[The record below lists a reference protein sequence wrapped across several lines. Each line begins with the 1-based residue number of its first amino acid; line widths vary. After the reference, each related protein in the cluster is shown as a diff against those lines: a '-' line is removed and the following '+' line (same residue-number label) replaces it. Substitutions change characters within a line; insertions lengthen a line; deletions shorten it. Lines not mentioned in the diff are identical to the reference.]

1 MYKLLLCWRYLR
13 TRYLAIVCIVSVML
27 GVATL
32 IVVNSVMAGFSTKL
46 KDRIHGLLSDVN
58 IEAIDFEGFPD
69 AEGHMRRIR
78 ESPIGQH
85 IAAMSP
91 TIETFAMLQYHVRT
105 PYRDAVVTKTVRLIG
120 VDLATRDQVG
130 SFNEFIVDRQ
140 GRHVKP
146 SFELSD
152 EAMSRLNMRV
162 VPPMPAPTPIPPDAN
177 LDQPPPPEPWAD
189 RPVKKPCGA
198 LVGYAIASFRS
209 VGKDENQNPMP
220 GTYKDN
226 FLLEPGDEITLSTVS
241 INLGE
246 KGVMPVQDRFYV
258 NGYFKSEMNESDGN
272 HIYVPL
278 EYLQKLR
285 VMDDRVTSIQIR
297 LKDYSTAKI
306 VTDYLKSIFPG
317 SMYQVHTWEE
327 KQGVLLS
334 AIDIERGILNV
345 LLFMIVGV
353 AGFSILAIF
362 SMIVIEKTRDIGVLK
377 ALGASNRGILFIF
390 LGYGLL
396 LGAVGAGLGTVVGL
410 VITQNLNEVEKFI
423 TAVTGAEIFRREIY
437 YFDEI
442 PTYVK
447 PATVALLNIGSI
459 AIAVIFSVLPALRAA
474 LLHPVR
480 ALRYE

>member
-1 MYKLLLCWRYLR
+1 
-13 TRYLAIVCIVSVML
+13 ML

-46 KDRIHGLLSDVN
+46 RDRIHGLLSDVI

-69 AEGHMRRIR
+69 ADGHMKRIR
-78 ESPIGQH
+78 ESPIGKYV
-85 IAAMSP
+85 AGMSP
-91 TIETFAMLQYHVRT
+91 MIETFAMLQYQVRT

-120 VDLATRDQVG
+120 IDPATRDQVG
-130 SFNEFIVDRQ
+130 AFSEFIIDKQ
-140 GRHVKP
+140 GRHIPP
-146 SFELSD
+146 SFELTD
-152 EAMSRLNMRV
+152 EALRRFNMRYL
-162 VPPMPAPTPIPPDAN
+162 PPFPEPAPMPEQTDPSK
-177 LDQPPPPEPWAD
+177 PPPPAPWDD

-198 LVGYAIASFRS
+198 LVGFAIASFRTTE
-209 VGKDENQNPMP
+209 VDEHNQPIPGKH
-220 GTYKDN
+220 KDT

-241 INLGE
+241 INLGA
-246 KGVMPVQDRFYV
+246 KGVLPVQDRFYV

-272 HIYVPL
+272 YIYLPL
-278 EYLQKLR
+278 DYLQKLR
-285 VMDDRVTSIQIR
+285 VMDDRVTSIQIK
-297 LKDYSTAKI
+297 L
-306 VTDYLKSIFPG
+306 TDYDKAGEVVDTLRRMLPPS
-317 SMYQVHTWEE
+317 SYQVHTWEE

-377 ALGASNRGILFIF
+377 ALGASNRGVLFIF

-396 LGAVGAGLGTVVGL
+396 LGFVGAALGTGLGLT
-410 VITQNLNEVEKFI
+410 ITQYLNEIEHFMTKL
-423 TAVTGAEIFRREIY
+423 TGHEIFNRSVY

-447 PATVALLNIGSI
+447 PATVAMLDIGSI